1 MYICLCFPFC
11 TALSIGTSPLSLSYQ
26 KSLLCGRPLFFSL
39 SLSLVSLFFLH
50 AIVNLHVS
58 QAFLV
63 KPHLTNPYK
72 KNKNEKEG
80 VRKVSG
86 YRGPLHL
93 NVEYNQNKIVNSAWG
108 VI

>member
-1 MYICLCFPFC
+1 M
-11 TALSIGTSPLSLSYQ
+11 
-26 KSLLCGRPLFFSL
+26 
-39 SLSLVSLFFLH
+39 
-50 AIVNLHVS
+50 
-58 QAFLV
+58 
-63 KPHLTNPYK
+63 K
-72 KNKNEKEG
+72 KKDFTPSEG